1 MFTCTDFELDM
12 LNETDVTCRC
22 LRHPIPHTTNS
33 CMQNT
38 LSTPKV
44 KDATVMNQ
52 NSGTG
57 SMYYEDSWVKED
69 VLYPDLFTFITDGN
83 LN

>member
-1 MFTCTDFELDM
+1 
-12 LNETDVTCRC
+12 
-22 LRHPIPHTTNS
+22 
-33 CMQNT
+33 MQNT

-83 LN
+83 LNWIFNLFPYICDKNRIRDRVHL